1 MGEEPQAHDAE
12 HGLLA
17 HGTVQDLSGFFQ
29 DECLERRRKTR
40 LHLQE
45 GYQPWVQE
53 EDIFF
58 LTSIFLAS
66 RVLG

>member
-45 GYQPWVQE
+45 GYQPRVRRK
-53 EDIFF
+53 
-58 LTSIFLAS
+58 TSSFSPRFSWPAEF
-66 RVLG
+66 